1 MPASLRFWVY
11 GPWTAASLVGVLALR
26 LLRSDDPALQ
36 PHGWGLVGS
45 AMICFSIGC
54 VAKLSFELARANQRL
69 AEERRM
75 LERLTSR

>member
-11 GPWTAASLVGVLALR
+11 GPWAAASFVGVVAVR
-26 LLRSDDPALQ
+26 LLRADDESLH

-54 VAKLSFELARANQRL
+54 VAKLSWELARANQRL